1 MPNTSHYP
9 SNFYDAPLGSNY
21 NNVVTRRLAVRDWV
35 GFAPSQRFGG
45 QQYEQKGVTL
55 PYRGT
60 IMETVAACQQLVSE
74 LNLIS
79 PLIPDMGAPVLLSQV
94 GVATNVLTG
103 PVLPGGGGLGVASY
117 IGAAI
122 GTAGLNVSVDGVG
135 FTTGLRV
142 LYYGLST
149 AALNGVYT
157 VSFGTTFTS
166 QSTPVF
172 YLSRSSD
179 LTNWWQFVQP
189 KVYLASSGTN
199 NKGNLYALATDT
211 WVIGN
216 TFNLALGQ
224 NVGQLQGTSI
234 LFASVNYSPGIGTT
248 TSSLIAPPFNV
259 LSNTGGFGEYDFLA
273 NDSLA
278 EFMYIKNRAH
288 RLAYRIFKMRENYQ
302 PFTSSYGNNIIVG
315 IATANYRNNIG
326 FSTFNDL
333 PAQSRYPSGYNRGW

>member
-60 IMETVAACQQLVSE
+60 IMESVAACQQLIHE
-74 LNLIS
+74 FNLIS
-79 PLIPDMGAPVLLSQV
+79 PLMPDLGAPVILSQV
-94 GVATNVLTG
+94 GVATNVLANN
-103 PVLPGGGGLGVASY
+103 LGVAVSY
-117 IGAAI
+117 IGAVL
-122 GTAGLNVSVDGVG
+122 GTVGAGNTNVTVDGVG

-149 AALNGVYT
+149 AAFNGVYT

-166 QSTPVF
+166 QSSPVF

-179 LTNWWQFVQP
+179 LNSWWQFIQP
-189 KVYLASSGTN
+189 KVYLASGGTN
-199 NKGNLYALATDT
+199 NKGNLYALATDA

-224 NVGQLQGTSI
+224 NVSQLQGTSI
-234 LFASVNYSPGIGTT
+234 LFTSVNYSPGIGTT